1 MKKATLIHPRK
12 LTRVMEEFLA
22 QVLEVGE
29 YTRFVHRGLTE
40 EEFDKWINGENI
52 HFEEE
57 EVQVIPKIYKKKGYN
72 NFSVDSYAFLN
83 DSEQTVIDFYYGPEI
98 FLSSDARDYNNG
110 GGFVMADMGRRAS
123 YMKGFSQ
130 AVRILLHELGHVMT
144 QERVIEEYGEE
155 TIAEMRMR
163 NHNNNKGNRG
173 YVRLPDE
180 YAATQW
186 AIDWLADP
194 DHRKIARDFEK
205 KFWTCFA

>member
-22 QVLEVGE
+22 KVMEVENLTRTVEYYSFDSFDRFMSGE
-29 YTRFVHRGLTE
+29 EVEPEYGE
-40 EEFDKWINGENI
+40 EYVTPKLHCRKGCKNFCVYSYDFFEDTDSLIIEFDYDPN
-52 HFEEE
+52 
-57 EVQVIPKIYKKKGYN
+57 V
-72 NFSVDSYAFLN
+72 L
-83 DSEQTVIDFYYGPEI
+83 
-98 FLSSDARDYNNG
+98 LSNRSRDYRDDV
-110 GGFVMADMGRRAS
+110 GFIMADMGRRAN

-144 QERVIEEYGEE
+144 HEEVMEKYGED
-155 TIAEMRMR
+155 TLAEMRMN
-163 NHNNNKGNRG
+163 NHNSNKGNRG

-205 KFWTCFA
+205 KFWACFA